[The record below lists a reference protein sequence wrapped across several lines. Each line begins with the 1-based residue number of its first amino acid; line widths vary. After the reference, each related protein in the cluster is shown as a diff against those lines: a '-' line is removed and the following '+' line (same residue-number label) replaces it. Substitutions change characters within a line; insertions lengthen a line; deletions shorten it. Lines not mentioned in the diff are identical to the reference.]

1 MAKNSQNKANNAPN
15 AQKSND
21 ATSKNS
27 TNSAKSKAS
36 NASKNKSTDSTK
48 DANNCYQNRLT
59 PIVES
64 GIVYSKNRL
73 QSNFCNLFFYIKMSQ
88 EWLTVSGIK

>member
-1 MAKNSQNKANNAPN
+1 MAKNSQNKANNATN
-15 AQKSND
+15 AQTSND
-21 ATSKNS
+21 ATSK
-27 TNSAKSKAS
+27 NSAKSKAS